1 MYRNNCGY
9 ELGVNFWGI
18 YLVNIRFQTETKHL
32 LSLMIKSFV
41 TKYLKGW
48 KGAKR
53 FLIYKGGFFQQSHAN
68 SIYIF
73 ETWKEHSPWQSSCLV
88 WTLTSEP
95 FLFFGNLPSLIYSRF
110 ISANH
115 LNFWYPLSILFSTT
129 ISQNDAWAMRTD
141 IGKSWKVRTF
151 EVRLERWWL
160 DWIINLVP
168 IPRIGLVNKLDT
180 LSKGNF
186 LFQLSSN
193 SLHRKEGT

>member
-1 MYRNNCGY
+1 MYTFRSNDG
-9 ELGVNFWGI
+9 
-18 YLVNIRFQTETKHL
+18 LVCCQKVKKDALRDL
-32 LSLMIKSFV
+32 LFK
-41 TKYLKGW
+41 
-48 KGAKR
+48 
-53 FLIYKGGFFQQSHAN
+53 KGGFFCAN
-68 SIYIF
+68 STYIF
-73 ETWKEHSPWQSSCLV
+73 KTWKEHSPWQSSCLV

-115 LNFWYPLSILFSTT
+115 LNFWYPLSILISTT
-129 ISQNDAWAMRTD
+129 ISQNDTWVMRTD

-186 LFQLSSN
+186 LFQSSSN